1 MRKKAK
7 LSKKDKWIIAIAII
21 ISISVAVTAVIY
33 TTKVIYTSIY
43 SFGNF
48 LYYHKPQGE
57 FMYGVESPNGEYTV
71 NAYLCN
77 GGATVAYAVRGEVVN
92 NETGEK
98 RNIYWDYRIKT
109 AEIEWINNDVVSING
124 HVLNIHT
131 DSYDYR
137 YD

>member
-7 LSKKDKWIIAIAII
+7 LSKKDKWIIAIALV
-21 ISISVAVTAVIY
+21 ISISAILSAIMY
-33 TTKVIYTSIY
+33 A
-43 SFGNF
+43 FGYF
-48 LYYHKPQGE
+48 FYFGRPHGE
-57 FMYGVESPNGEYTV
+57 FMYEVESPNGEYTV

-92 NETGEK
+92 NETGKK
-98 RNIYWDYRIKT
+98 RNIYWDYKIKT

>member
-48 LYYHKPQGE
+48 LYYHKPVSYTHLDVYKRQDQII
-57 FMYGVESPNGEYTV
+57 GV
-71 NAYLCN
+71 LQHL
-77 GGATVAYAVRGEVVN
+77 
-92 NETGEK
+92 K
-98 RNIYWDYRIKT
+98 QL
-109 AEIEWINNDVVSING
+109 
-124 HVLNIHT
+124 LNPK
-131 DSYDYR
+131 
-137 YD
+137 

>member
-7 LSKKDKWIIAIAII
+7 LSKKDKWIIAIALV
-21 ISISVAVTAVIY
+21 ISILAILSAIMYA
-33 TTKVIYTSIY
+33 
-43 SFGNF
+43 FGYF
-48 LYYHKPQGE
+48 FYFGRPHGE
-57 FMYGVESPNGEYTV
+57 FMYEVESPNGEYTE

-92 NETGEK
+92 NETGKK
-98 RNIYWDYRIKT
+98 RNIYWDYKIKT

>member
-7 LSKKDKWIIAIAII
+7 LSKKDKWIIAIALV
-21 ISISVAVTAVIY
+21 ISISAIIFMAIIV
-33 TTKVIYTSIY
+33 
-43 SFGNF
+43 FGSDNIV
-48 LYYHKPQGE
+48 LVNPLGLPHGE
-57 FMYGVESPNGEYTV
+57 FMYEVESPNGEYTV

-92 NETGEK
+92 NETGKK
-98 RNIYWDYRIKT
+98 RNIYWDYKIKT

>member
-21 ISISVAVTAVIY
+21 ISISAIIFMAIIV
-33 TTKVIYTSIY
+33 
-43 SFGNF
+43 FGSDNIV
-48 LYYHKPQGE
+48 LVNPLGLPKGE

-92 NETGEK
+92 NETGKK
-98 RNIYWDYRIKT
+98 RNIYWDYKIKT

>member
-7 LSKKDKWIIAIAII
+7 LSKKDKWIIAIALV
-21 ISISVAVTAVIY
+21 ISILAILSAIMYA
-33 TTKVIYTSIY
+33 
-43 SFGNF
+43 FGYF
-48 LYYHKPQGE
+48 FYFGRPHGE
-57 FMYGVESPNGEYTV
+57 FMYEVESPNGEYTV

-92 NETGEK
+92 NETGKK
-98 RNIYWDYRIKT
+98 RNIYWDYKIKT

>member
-7 LSKKDKWIIAIAII
+7 LSKKDKWIIAIALV
-21 ISISVAVTAVIY
+21 ISISAIIFMAIIV
-33 TTKVIYTSIY
+33 
-43 SFGNF
+43 FGSDNIV
-48 LYYHKPQGE
+48 LVNPLGLPQGE
-57 FMYGVESPNGEYTV
+57 FMCGVESPNGEYTV

-92 NETGEK
+92 NETGKK
-98 RNIYWDYRIKT
+98 RNIYWDYKIKT

>member
-7 LSKKDKWIIAIAII
+7 LSKKDKWIIAIALV
-21 ISISVAVTAVIY
+21 ISILAILSAIMYA
-33 TTKVIYTSIY
+33 
-43 SFGNF
+43 FGYF
-48 LYYHKPQGE
+48 FYFGRPHGE
-57 FMYGVESPNGEYTV
+57 FMYEVESPNGEYTV

-92 NETGEK
+92 NETGKK
-98 RNIYWDYRIKT
+98 RNIYWDYKIKT

-124 HVLNIHT
+124 HVLKIHT

>member
-7 LSKKDKWIIAIAII
+7 LSKKDKWIIAIALV
-21 ISISVAVTAVIY
+21 ISISAIIFMAIIV
-33 TTKVIYTSIY
+33 
-43 SFGNF
+43 FGSDNIV
-48 LYYHKPQGE
+48 LVNPLGLPQGE
-57 FMYGVESPNGEYTV
+57 FMCGVESPNGEYTV

-92 NETGEK
+92 NETGKK
-98 RNIYWDYRIKT
+98 RNIYWDYKLKT

>member
-7 LSKKDKWIIAIAII
+7 LSKKDKWIIAIALV
-21 ISISVAVTAVIY
+21 ISILAILSAIMYA
-33 TTKVIYTSIY
+33 
-43 SFGNF
+43 FGYF
-48 LYYHKPQGE
+48 FYFGRPHGE

-92 NETGEK
+92 NETGKK
-98 RNIYWDYRIKT
+98 RNIYWDYKIKT

>member
-7 LSKKDKWIIAIAII
+7 LSKKDKWIIAIALV
-21 ISISVAVTAVIY
+21 ISISAIIFMAIIV
-33 TTKVIYTSIY
+33 
-43 SFGNF
+43 FGSDNIV
-48 LYYHKPQGE
+48 LVNPLGLPQGE
-57 FMYGVESPNGEYTV
+57 FMCGVESPNGEYTV
-71 NAYLCN
+71 NAYVCN

-92 NETGEK
+92 NETGKK
-98 RNIYWDYRIKT
+98 RNIYWDYKIKT